1 MMSTVAWMLTFV
13 LLGGVVS
20 GCASAASKP
29 ARPIAGL
36 DAPTRPGALDGLRRV
51 AVGASGETRFAGA
64 QSSAEPV
71 RELEDVLKWF
81 PYKDITVPIARAV
94 YHGVTWLMN
103 TFGTSSAPAGDITPG
118 AVVAEAFA
126 HSLKLSGPF
135 DEVTAVTREPV
146 GEARRNVDA
155 IVRVTVPTW
164 GLLTV
169 RDGDA
174 PLATSFV
181 DVRAQLVA
189 RESGVVLWQHEE
201 DVTHP
206 ERISAAALKQDRALS
221 RENLTEVLERAGR
234 RLASELLYAR
244 GRAQ

>member
-1 MMSTVAWMLTFV
+1 MLIFV
-13 LLGGVVS
+13 LLGGVAT
-20 GCASAASKP
+20 GCASSAASKP
-29 ARPIAGL
+29 ARPVAGL

-51 AVGASGETRFAGA
+51 AVVASGETRYAGA
-64 QSSAEPV
+64 SRAQSGAEPV

-81 PYKDITVPIARAV
+81 PYRDITVPIARAV

-103 TFGTSSAPAGDITPG
+103 AFGTSSAPAGDITPG
-118 AVVAEAFA
+118 TVVAEAFA
-126 HSLKLSGPF
+126 RSLKLGGPF
-135 DEVTAVTREPV
+135 DEVTAVSSEPV
-146 GEARRNVDA
+146 GEARRNLDA
-155 IVRVTVPTW
+155 IVRVSVPTW